1 MPTLMVGGCHQSGY
15 SWTPKNTPRE
25 RRFMDKFDAA
35 TRSRM
40 MASVRSKNTKPEMRV
55 RKTAHRIGYRYRLHR
70 KDLPGKPDL
79 VFPSR
84 KIALFVHGC
93 FWHGHPCKRGDRM
106 PASNVEYWREKI
118 ARNKRRD
125 NANLLRLRELGWTPV
140 VVWECQTLDDELASL
155 LTCVLD

>member
-1 MPTLMVGGCHQSGY
+1 
-15 SWTPKNTPRE
+15 
-25 RRFMDKFDAA
+25 MDKVDSE
-35 TRSRM
+35 TRSRI

-70 KDLPGKPDL
+70 SDLPGKPDM

-84 KIALFVHGC
+84 RIAMFVHGC

-118 ARNKRRD
+118 ARNQRRD
-125 NANLLRLRELGWTPV
+125 IANRLLLRELGWTPV
-140 VVWECQTLDDELASL
+140 VVWECETLNDGLSFL
-155 LTCVLD
+155 LKDILH

>member
-1 MPTLMVGGCHQSGY
+1 
-15 SWTPKNTPRE
+15 
-25 RRFMDKFDAA
+25 MDKFDAA

-93 FWHGHPCKRGDRM
+93 FWHGHPCNRGDRM
-106 PASNVEYWREKI
+106 PATNVEYWREKI
-118 ARNKRRD
+118 ARNQRRD

-155 LTCVLD
+155 LTCVLG